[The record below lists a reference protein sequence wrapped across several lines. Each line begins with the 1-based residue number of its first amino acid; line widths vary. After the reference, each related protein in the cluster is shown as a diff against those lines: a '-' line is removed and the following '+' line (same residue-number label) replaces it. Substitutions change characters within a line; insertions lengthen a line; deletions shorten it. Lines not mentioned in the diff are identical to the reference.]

1 MRLVLDTNIVVAGLL
16 WSGPPR
22 RLLDMAVDSG
32 VEFFSS
38 PVLIEELAHTLSY
51 AKFADR
57 INGFG
62 TSVDEL
68 VARYAASWRTIR
80 MTITSSPRPSPRRQC
95 SSSAGTASTCCPSA
109 AMRESASS
117 PPCRRWQRWAGPVAL
132 ELISLSA
139 QESNKFNWSAGMVDS
154 GVE

>member
-22 RLLDMAVDSG
+22 SLLDMAVDSG
-32 VEFFSS
+32 VELFSS

-57 INGFG
+57 IEGFG

-68 VARYAASWRTIR
+68 VARYAAL
-80 MTITSSPRPSPRRQC
+80 
-95 SSSAGTASTCCPSA
+95 
-109 AMRESASS
+109 
-117 PPCRRWQRWAGPVAL
+117 VAL
-132 ELISLSA
+132 VTPTVVPRVVANDPDDDHVIAAAVTAQAVLI
-139 QESNKFNWSAGMVDS
+139 VS
-154 GVE
+154 GDRTHLLPLGSYEGIGIVTAMQALATLGGTGNP